1 MNPTAFNLMRE
12 SECENV
18 SNLED
23 QKMSV
28 SWECVCVWFQTKSV
42 GVLRGNSCGP
52 VCTETNDN
60 LTHMAEGF
68 WESPLCI
75 GDRSFFLN
83 NLNINKYISYL

>member
-28 SWECVCVWFQTKSV
+28 WWECVCV
-42 GVLRGNSCGP
+42 
-52 VCTETNDN
+52 
-60 LTHMAEGF
+60 
-68 WESPLCI
+68 
-75 GDRSFFLN
+75 
-83 NLNINKYISYL
+83 